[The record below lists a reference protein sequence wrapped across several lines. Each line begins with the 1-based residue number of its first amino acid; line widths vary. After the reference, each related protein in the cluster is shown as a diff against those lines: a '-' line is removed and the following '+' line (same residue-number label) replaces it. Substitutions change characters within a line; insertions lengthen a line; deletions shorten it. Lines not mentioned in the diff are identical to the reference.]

1 MLSYRHGFHAGNH
14 ADVLK
19 HSILCMILK
28 YLHKKKKPMT
38 YIDTHSGAGIY
49 SLKSV
54 WSQKT
59 EEFTDGISK
68 VIASENLNKLIPE
81 YFETIQNTN
90 DFQKEFETY
99 PGSPYI
105 AAKMC
110 NEEDDLHLIELH
122 PTEYKNLKYNMH
134 YFNNVHVH
142 NRSAEEGLLA
152 LLPPKIKRGLIL
164 IDPSYEMKTDYTGI
178 VKLVKKAIEK
188 FPQGVYAIWYPV
200 LGTSN
205 NESYTFINSFKKLNI
220 QSTLLAELNV
230 SKQEEFGMNGSGMI
244 ILNSPYGLF
253 EDLQNVM
260 EELLTHLRKDNEAS
274 IRLEY
279 LNQPV

>member
-110 NEEDDLHLIELH
+110 NEEDDL
-122 PTEYKNLKYNMH
+122 P
-134 YFNNVHVH
+134 
-142 NRSAEEGLLA
+142 RC
-152 LLPPKIKRGLIL
+152 
-164 IDPSYEMKTDYTGI
+164 
-178 VKLVKKAIEK
+178 
-188 FPQGVYAIWYPV
+188 
-200 LGTSN
+200 
-205 NESYTFINSFKKLNI
+205 
-220 QSTLLAELNV
+220 
-230 SKQEEFGMNGSGMI
+230 
-244 ILNSPYGLF
+244 
-253 EDLQNVM
+253 
-260 EELLTHLRKDNEAS
+260 
-274 IRLEY
+274 
-279 LNQPV
+279 